1 MDKLDLR
8 RGTMKLADM
17 TKEELFAELDERYV
31 RQKDCSDKHE
41 LLNEKVVSTNI
52 LAEKN
57 NTKLSIL
64 IGILVFLAGIM
75 APLAFKTLWE
85 MAMK

>member
-1 MDKLDLR
+1 
-8 RGTMKLADM
+8 MKIADM
-17 TKEELFAELDERYV
+17 TKEELLAELDERYV

-64 IGILVFLAGIM
+64 IGILAFLAGIM

>member
-1 MDKLDLR
+1 
-8 RGTMKLADM
+8 MKLADM
-17 TKEELFAELDERYV
+17 TKEELFAELDEKYV
-31 RQKDCSDKHE
+31 CRKDCSDKHE

-64 IGILVFLAGIM
+64 IGILAFLAGIM
-75 APLAFKTLWE
+75 APLAMKTLWE